1 MDRTSLLRWLL
12 GGSLVVL
19 LLACGTSNT
28 GNGGTRTGG
37 SISITTDHTTYATTD
52 SIKVGV
58 TNHAQSAIYALDTRA
73 GCTILDLEIQ
83 VNRRWQPSNAAR
95 CPLGRRASIVEIA
108 PGQTYTGT
116 INAGTGNPGSVAL
129 PLGTYRLVLSY
140 TKSASAPARRIE
152 VNSETVSVTN

>member
-1 MDRTSLLRWLL
+1 MARTSLLRLLL

-19 LLACGTSNT
+19 LLACGTGNT
-28 GNGGTRTGG
+28 GNGGTRTSGP
-37 SISITTDHTTYATTD
+37 ISITTDHTTYATTD
-52 SIKVGV
+52 AIKVGV
-58 TNHAQSAIYALDTRA
+58 TNHTQSAIYALDTRA

-95 CPLGRRASIVEIA
+95 WPLGRRAIIVEIA

-116 INAGTGNPGSVAL
+116 INAGTGVAL
-129 PLGTYRLVLSY
+129 PPGTYRMVLSY
-140 TKSASAPARRIE
+140 TKSATTPARRIE